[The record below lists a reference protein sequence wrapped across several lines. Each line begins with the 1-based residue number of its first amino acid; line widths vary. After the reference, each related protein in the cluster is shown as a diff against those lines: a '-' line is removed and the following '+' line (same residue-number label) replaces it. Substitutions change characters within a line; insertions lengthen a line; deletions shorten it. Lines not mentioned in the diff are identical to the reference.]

1 MAESVTIPRCV
12 WADRPAG
19 DERSANN
26 LHQSKA
32 GAGQRS
38 ASCHMLARPEHR
50 CVWPYGGFICR
61 ACSKTGEARQILAA
75 GKKAKMEALA
85 QRLNLDTN
93 ALAMR
98 VKANASMV
106 AAKATKAAQLAEEAD
121 DWWAGTAATAQ
132 NLEDALERGKRE
144 LKQMDAPAQGPAI
157 PHWREDAGTPARP
170 AQGEAEGARR
180 PLGGAGRELI
190 AAGLSHSVSVSESVE
205 DRNMVLLMQA
215 LR

>member
-132 NLEDALERGKRE
+132 KRKAKERGGLSEK
-144 LKQMDAPAQGPAI
+144 
-157 PHWREDAGTPARP
+157 
-170 AQGEAEGARR
+170 QGENSSQPGPSELPEAQVTVNVEAAQRAKGSFKVVSRSSEEGVQTMATSSSSS
-180 PLGGAGRELI
+180 PVPPSPA
-190 AAGLSHSVSVSESVE
+190 SE
-205 DRNMVLLMQA
+205 RFVL
-215 LR
+215 

>member
-98 VKANASMV
+98 VKANASNGRS
-106 AAKATKAAQLAEEAD
+106 Q
-121 DWWAGTAATAQ
+121 G
-132 NLEDALERGKRE
+132 
-144 LKQMDAPAQGPAI
+144 LKGS
-157 PHWREDAGTPARP
+157 
-170 AQGEAEGARR
+170 
-180 PLGGAGRELI
+180 
-190 AAGLSHSVSVSESVE
+190 AAGGGG
-205 DRNMVLLMQA
+205 
-215 LR
+215 